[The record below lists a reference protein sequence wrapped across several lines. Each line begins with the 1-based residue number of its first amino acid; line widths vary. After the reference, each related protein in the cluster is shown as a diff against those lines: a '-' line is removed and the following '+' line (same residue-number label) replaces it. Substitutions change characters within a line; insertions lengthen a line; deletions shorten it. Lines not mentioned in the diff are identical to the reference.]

1 MKPYSV
7 NCEYTPL
14 SLIRGK
20 RAPRHAYRPTKK
32 KITVRIPR
40 LWAGL
45 SFLPGIHPTEGKR
58 FDIHRKS
65 LRPEVVKIE
74 CQFSKG
80 LYKDIEIFMLQK

>member
-32 KITVRIPR
+32 KLRYGYLDCGQGLVFYQEYTQPR
-40 LWAGL
+40 GKDL
-45 SFLPGIHPTEGKR
+45 IYTESHS
-58 FDIHRKS
+58 D
-65 LRPEVVKIE
+65 
-74 CQFSKG
+74 
-80 LYKDIEIFMLQK
+80 QKL